1 MITRWWNEKTDDG
14 YLGNLFTNGT
24 LKVSVSLTEI
34 LGRFNLSQRQELD
47 VQSDLKLPSST
58 SSGQTS
64 SPAGQVA
71 AGATAGLVG
80 LSTSNINKVLG
91 NTT

>member
-24 LKVSVSLTEI
+24 LKVSVSLPEI
-34 LGRFNLSQRQELD
+34 LRRFNLSQRQELD
-47 VQSDLKLPSST
+47 VQSDLKLPSSVS
-58 SSGQTS
+58 SSGS
-64 SPAGQVA
+64 SLAGKAA
-71 AGATAGLVG
+71 AGAAKGVAGQL
-80 LSTSNINKVLG
+80 TSDIGNAIG

>member
-1 MITRWWNEKTDDG
+1 MVTLRWNERTDDE
-14 YLGNLFTNGT
+14 YLENVITNGT
-24 LKVSVSLTEI
+24 LKVSMSLTQI
-34 LGRFNLSQRQELD
+34 LGCCNLSQRQD